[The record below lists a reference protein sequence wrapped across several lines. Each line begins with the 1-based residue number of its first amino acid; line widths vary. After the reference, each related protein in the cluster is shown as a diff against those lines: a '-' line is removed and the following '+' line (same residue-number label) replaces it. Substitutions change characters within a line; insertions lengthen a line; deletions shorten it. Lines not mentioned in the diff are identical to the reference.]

1 MNPVNLLILALGVP
15 LWAWGLM
22 WGVLAVVVAVPSMV
36 GVFVGLLWGSAVRAH
51 REGGDISSIP
61 PRAIGW
67 LFVRA
72 WALSVL
78 LIPIVFMLIPTPKG
92 TTFGAAVIGFALSL
106 FLARASVRSRENAA
120 HQPGEQTAS
129 GDAGAPNDSNE

>member
-1 MNPVNLLILALGVP
+1 MNPVSLLLIALGVP

-22 WGVLAVVVAVPSMV
+22 LGVLALVVSVPSIV
-36 GVFVGLLWGSAVRAH
+36 GVFVGLSWGRAVRAD
-51 REGGDISSIP
+51 REGGDPSGIP
-61 PRAIGW
+61 LRAIGW

-78 LIPIVFMLIPTPKG
+78 LIPIVFMLIPTPKE

-106 FLARASVRSRENAA
+106 FLARASVRGQQTTTQ
-120 HQPGEQTAS
+120 QPGHQTAS
-129 GDAGAPNDSNE
+129 GDERGS